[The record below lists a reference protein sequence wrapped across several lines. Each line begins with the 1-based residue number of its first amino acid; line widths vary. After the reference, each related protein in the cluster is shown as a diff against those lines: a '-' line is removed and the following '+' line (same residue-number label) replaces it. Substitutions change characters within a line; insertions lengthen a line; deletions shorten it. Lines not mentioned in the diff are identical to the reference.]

1 MQPGG
6 PSDADASRL
15 AVLDAVV
22 AAIERWDEVQKVA
35 YEAANRSELIAK
47 LRQLLSIDEVQAV
60 AIGDLQVFRI
70 NAEDRTRLQQ
80 ERSEL
85 RSRIDT

>member
-1 MQPGG
+1 MQPSGW
-6 PSDADASRL
+6 SDADASRL

-22 AAIERWDEVQKVA
+22 AATERWDEVQ
-35 YEAANRSELIAK
+35 EAAYGAADRLDLIAK
-47 LRQLLSIDEVQAV
+47 LQDLLNIDKTQAI

-70 NAEDRTRLQQ
+70 NAEDRIRLQR
-80 ERSEL
+80 ERAAL